1 MKVAPAEGKKLEN
14 PTKINQYLQYGIG
27 MFACFFGLLP
37 FKIDKE
43 NWALSFRWISS
54 ETIWS
59 LVRLVIFNFPLS
71 FLPVI
76 LGVVYGPGEWS
87 SQEGGLGNLTNQTI
101 SVAPTV
107 YLVVYAVE
115 YISSYTYFILQ
126 RSAKK
131 EFLAIQ
137 WAGNGEEP
145 ESIFS
150 IDTMQNIAR
159 IANAVQVT
167 L

>member
-1 MKVAPAEGKKLEN
+1 MKVAPAEENGVGN
-14 PTKINQYLQYGIG
+14 PTKINKFLQYGVGIFVG
-27 MFACFFGLLP
+27 FFGLFP
-37 FKIDKE
+37 FKKNKE
-43 NWALSFRWISS
+43 TWELSFRWISS

-59 LVRLVIFNFPLS
+59 LVRLVVFNSSLS

-131 EFLAIQ
+131 EFLAI
-137 WAGNGEEP
+137 
-145 ESIFS
+145 
-150 IDTMQNIAR
+150 R
-159 IANAVQVT
+159 
-167 L
+167 